1 MTFTTANL
9 LQISNI
15 TKRYSS
21 VIANND
27 VSLNLLEGQIHALLG
42 ENGAGKSTL
51 VKIIYG
57 LVKPDAGNMMLNNKV
72 YAPENPQKARM
83 SGVGMVFQHFS
94 LFDALTVSQNVL
106 LGMDKSIS
114 HSSLMDQI
122 IEVSTNYGLPLNP
135 NRTVGDLSAGERQR
149 IEIVRCLLQ
158 KPKLLIMDEP
168 TSVLTPNEI
177 NQLFNTL
184 RKLSAHGTSILYISH
199 KLEEVRNLCDSAT
212 ILRNGSIVK
221 SFVPSKTTSS
231 KIAELMVGQKV
242 KPTVKIKS
250 GLKASILQVRNLSI
264 KSKNTFGTNLKNINF
279 ELHQGEILGIGGVA
293 GSGQDELLSALT
305 GETSLEKNTLRYK
318 NQDIGWMNPQQRR
331 EIGLLTAPEER
342 LGHAAAPEMNLI
354 ENCLITAK
362 QSQGLVKSGWVNLSK
377 AAEFAEAI
385 IKKFDVRTD
394 SAKNSAKTLS
404 GGNLQKFLIGR
415 ELNKKPEVLVVNQ
428 PTWGV
433 DAAAAQFIRQA
444 LLDLT
449 SEGNAVIVI
458 SQDLDELLEISDRFT
473 ALVNGFLSKPQL
485 THALSVSEIGLML
498 STENRVGVEA

>member
-1 MTFTTANL
+1 MTFTTASL

-15 TKRYSS
+15 TKRYST

-27 VSLNLLEGQIHALLG
+27 VSLNLFEGQIHALLG

-57 LVKPDAGNMMLNNKV
+57 LVQQDAGDMILNNKI
-72 YAPENPQKARM
+72 YAPENPKKARM

-114 HSSLMDQI
+114 HNSLMDQI
-122 IEVSTNYGLPLNP
+122 VDVSTSYGLPLNP
-135 NRTVGDLSAGERQR
+135 NRIVGDLSAGERQR

-184 RKLSAHGTSILYISH
+184 RKLSSQGTSILYISH
-199 KLEEVRNLCDSAT
+199 KLEEVRALCDTAT

-221 SFVPSKTTSS
+221 SFIPSKTTSAE
-231 KIAELMVGQKV
+231 IAELMVGQKV
-242 KPTVKIKS
+242 KPTIKIKS
-250 GLKASILQVRNLSI
+250 GLKETVLQVRNLSI

-305 GETSLEKNTLRYK
+305 GETNLEKNTLLYK
-318 NQDIGWMNPQQRR
+318 NIDIGWMSPKQRR

-354 ENCLITAK
+354 ENSLITAK
-362 QSQGLVKSGWVNLSK
+362 KQ
-377 AAEFAEAI
+377 
-385 IKKFDVRTD
+385 T
-394 SAKNSAKTLS
+394 
-404 GGNLQKFLIGR
+404 
-415 ELNKKPEVLVVNQ
+415 
-428 PTWGV
+428 
-433 DAAAAQFIRQA
+433 
-444 LLDLT
+444 
-449 SEGNAVIVI
+449 
-458 SQDLDELLEISDRFT
+458 RF
-473 ALVNGFLSKPQL
+473 S
-485 THALSVSEIGLML
+485 
-498 STENRVGVEA
+498 

>member
-1 MTFTTANL
+1 MKFTKANL
-9 LQISNI
+9 LRISNI
-15 TKRYSS
+15 TKRYSN
-21 VIANND
+21 VIANNN
-27 VSLNLLEGQIHALLG
+27 VSLNLLEGEIHALLG

-57 LVKPDAGNMMLNNKV
+57 LVKPDAGDMILNNKI
-72 YAPENPQKARM
+72 YAPENPKKARM

-122 IEVSTNYGLPLNP
+122 IEVSTSYGLPLNP
-135 NRTVGDLSAGERQR
+135 NRIVGDLSAGERQR

-177 NQLFNTL
+177 EQLFNTL
-184 RKLSAHGTSILYISH
+184 KQLSAQGTSILYISH
-199 KLEEVRNLCDSAT
+199 KLEEVRVLCDTAT
-212 ILRNGSIVK
+212 ILRNGGIVK
-221 SFVPSKTTSS
+221 SFIPSNTTAS
-231 KIAELMVGQKV
+231 KIAELMVGKKV
-242 KPTVKIKS
+242 KPTIKLKS
-250 GLKASILQVRNLSI
+250 GLKETLLEVKNLSI
-264 KSKNTFGTNLKNINF
+264 QSKNTFGINLKNINF
-279 ELHQGEILGIGGVA
+279 KLHQGEILGIGGVA

-305 GETSLEKNTLRYK
+305 GETEVEKNTLLYK
-318 NQDIGWMNPQQRR
+318 KRDIGRMRPQQRR

-342 LGHAAAPEMNLI
+342 LGHAAAPEMSLI

-362 QSQGLVKSGWVNLSK
+362 QSQGLVKNGWINSSK
-377 AAEFAEAI
+377 TTKFANTI
-385 IKKFDVRTD
+385 IEKFDVRTD
-394 SAKNSAKTLS
+394 NAKNNAKTLS

-415 ELNKKPEVLVVNQ
+415 ELNQNPEVLIINQ

-433 DAAAAQFIRQA
+433 DASAAQFIRQA
-444 LLDLT
+444 LLDLI
-449 SEGNAVIVI
+449 SQGNAVIVI

-473 ALVNGFLSKPQL
+473 ALVNGSISKPQL
-485 THALSVSEIGLML
+485 THTLSISDIGLML
-498 STENRVGVEA
+498 SKENGIELEI

>member
-1 MTFTTANL
+1 MTFTTASL

-15 TKRYSS
+15 TKRYST

-27 VSLNLLEGQIHALLG
+27 VSLNLFEGQIHALLG

-57 LVKPDAGNMMLNNKV
+57 LVQPDAGDMILNNKI
-72 YAPENPQKARM
+72 YAPENPKKARM

-114 HSSLMDQI
+114 HASLMNQI
-122 IEVSTNYGLPLNP
+122 VEVSTSYGLPLNP

-184 RKLSAHGTSILYISH
+184 RKLSSQGTSILYISH
-199 KLEEVRNLCDSAT
+199 KLEEVRALCDTAT

-221 SFVPSKTTSS
+221 SFTPSKTTSAE
-231 KIAELMVGQKV
+231 IAELMVGQKV
-242 KPTVKIKS
+242 KPTIKIKS
-250 GLKASILQVRNLSI
+250 GLKETVLQVRNLSI

-305 GETSLEKNTLRYK
+305 GETNLEKNTLLYK
-318 NQDIGWMNPQQRR
+318 NIDIGWMSPKQRR

-354 ENCLITAK
+354 ENSLITAK
-362 QSQGLVKSGWVNLSK
+362 NRHGLVKSGWINLSK
-377 AAEFAEAI
+377 AVKYAEDI
-385 IKKFDVRTD
+385 INKFDVRTN
-394 SAKNSAKTLS
+394 SAKNRAKNLS

-415 ELNKKPEVLVVNQ
+415 ELNQNPEVLIVNQ

-433 DAAAAQFIRQA
+433 DASAAQFIRQA
-444 LLDLT
+444 LLDLI
-449 SEGNAVIVI
+449 SKGNAVIII

-473 ALVNGFLSKPQL
+473 ALVNGSISKPQL
-485 THALSVSEIGLML
+485 THTLSVSEIGLML
-498 STENRVGVEA
+498 STENRTGLEA

>member
-1 MTFTTANL
+1 MTFTKANL
-9 LQISNI
+9 LKITNI
-15 TKRYSS
+15 TKNYSN
-21 VIANND
+21 VTANNN
-27 VSLNLLEGQIHALLG
+27 VSLNLSEGQIHALLG

-57 LVKPDAGNMMLNNKV
+57 LVKPDAGDMFLNGKP
-72 YAPENPQKARM
+72 YSPENPKKARI

-114 HSSLMDQI
+114 HSSLMNQI
-122 IEVSTNYGLPLNP
+122 IEVSTSYGLPLNP
-135 NRTVGDLSAGERQR
+135 DRTVGDLSAGERQR

-177 NQLFNTL
+177 KQLFDTL
-184 RKLSAHGTSILYISH
+184 RKLSSQGTSILYISH
-199 KLEEVRNLCDSAT
+199 KLEEVRALCDTAT
-212 ILRNGSIVK
+212 VLRNGGVIK
-221 SFVPSKTTSS
+221 SFIPSKTTSS
-231 KIAELMVGQKV
+231 EIAELMVGQKV
-242 KPTVKIKS
+242 KPTVKLKS
-250 GLKASILQVRNLSI
+250 GLKEKILQVRNLSI
-264 KSKNTFGTNLKNINF
+264 KSKNMFGTNLKNINF

-293 GSGQDELLSALT
+293 GSGQDELLSVLT
-305 GETSLEKNTLRYK
+305 GETNLEKNTLLYK
-318 NQDIGWMNPQQRR
+318 SCDIGWMSPKQRR

-342 LGHAAAPEMNLI
+342 LGHAAAPEMTLI

-362 QSQGLVKSGWVNLSK
+362 QTQGLVKRGWINLSK
-377 AAEFAEAI
+377 ATEFAEAI
-385 IKKFDVRTD
+385 IKKFDVRTA
-394 SAKNSAKTLS
+394 SAKNTAKTLS

-415 ELNKKPEVLVVNQ
+415 ELNQNPEVLVVSQ

-433 DAAAAQFIRQA
+433 DASAAQFIRQA
-444 LLDLT
+444 LLNLI

-473 ALVNGFLSKPQL
+473 ALVNGSISNPQP
-485 THALSVSEIGLML
+485 THTLSVSEIGLML
-498 STENRVGVEA
+498 STENHIGLEA